1 MQIDK
6 PTFVKSIEMIK
17 AYKERL
23 DCMYD
28 DIERVIGNCEV
39 LINKVDGVDD
49 MIKLLE
55 IACGD
60 DKFIQAYV
68 YDTCWGEWDAK
79 YVTDSGR
86 EFAFKTLDDLWAVLN
101 YTKPWELKLVLC

>member
-60 DKFIQAYV
+60 DRLIASYA
-68 YDTCWGEWDAK
+68 YDTNWGEWDAK

-86 EFAFKTLDDLWAVLN
+86 EFPFKTVDDLWAVLN
-101 YTKPWELKLVLC
+101 YTKPWELKLVLY